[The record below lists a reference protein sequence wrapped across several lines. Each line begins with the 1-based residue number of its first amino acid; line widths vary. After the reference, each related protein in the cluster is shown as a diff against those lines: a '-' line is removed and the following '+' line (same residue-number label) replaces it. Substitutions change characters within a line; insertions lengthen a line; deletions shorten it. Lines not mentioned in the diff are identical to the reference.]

1 MMVTLFAKIMLWVWS
16 IPPTDNFINVFIV
29 FAGLETLIEVVFLFW
44 AWMET
49 KVL

>member
-1 MMVTLFAKIMLWVWS
+1 MIVTLFAKIMLWAWS
-16 IPPTDNFINVFIV
+16 IPPTDTFINIFIV